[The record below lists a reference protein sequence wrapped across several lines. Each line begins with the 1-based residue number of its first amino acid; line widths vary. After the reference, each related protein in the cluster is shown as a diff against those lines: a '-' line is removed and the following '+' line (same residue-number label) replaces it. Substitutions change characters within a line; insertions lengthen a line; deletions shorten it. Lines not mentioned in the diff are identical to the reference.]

1 MKLWWFKY
9 SKEFLIRSL
18 KFDKNS
24 DSSFPHQ
31 INFDLLY
38 SYSNDNNINALIHS
52 IYYLLVLKVKVL
64 LSYLSL
70 FLEKLF
76 FLTPLFWYNEL
87 IFNSKFDCLRIF
99 YFLKIFFKLIS
110 TYKTWIMIYLNN
122 LYKFLYY
129 FTLYHPKI
137 RKKIIFFQSILCFN
151 D

>member
-52 IYYLLVLKVKVL
+52 IYYLLV
-64 LSYLSL
+64 
-70 FLEKLF
+70 
-76 FLTPLFWYNEL
+76 
-87 IFNSKFDCLRIF
+87 
-99 YFLKIFFKLIS
+99 
-110 TYKTWIMIYLNN
+110 
-122 LYKFLYY
+122 
-129 FTLYHPKI
+129 
-137 RKKIIFFQSILCFN
+137 
-151 D
+151 